1 MIQAVQPLETD
12 DAARD
17 LVRRCVDG
25 DRAAQTRLFRDE
37 ARRVHGLLY
46 RVLGPAGPHE
56 DLVQET
62 FLRVF
67 RSLPQYRGESQLS
80 TWIGGIALNVAY
92 GHLRSN
98 PPPAVRLELVPDP
111 GSSQPDADQQVA
123 AREGLRRVYQ
133 ILDRMD
139 PRLRIA
145 FTLHAVDGRPLR
157 EVAALMSASLVATK
171 ARVWR
176 ARRELDK
183 RAKRDPL
190 LFSYLEG
197 TIGDE
202 GSDKASNEASDKAS
216 NEASEAPEAGETA
229 P

>member
-1 MIQAVQPLETD
+1 MIGAVQPLSTE

-37 ARRVHGLLY
+37 VRRVHGLLY
-46 RVLGPAGPHE
+46 RVLGPSGPHE
-56 DLVQET
+56 DLIQET

-67 RSLPQYRGESQLS
+67 RSLPQFRGDSQLS

-98 PPPAVRLELVPDP
+98 PPPAVRLELVPDARAASCCSAP
-111 GSSQPDADQQVA
+111 GAS
-123 AREGLRRVYQ
+123 AREGLRRLYQ
-133 ILDRMD
+133 LLERMD

-145 FTLHAVDGRPLR
+145 FTLHAIDGRPLR
-157 EVAALMSASLVATK
+157 EVAELMKASIVATK

-183 RAKRDPL
+183 RAQRDPL
-190 LFSYLEG
+190 LQSYLQG
-197 TIGDE
+197 GLADE
-202 GSDKASNEASDKAS
+202 PEDPGEAA
-216 NEASEAPEAGETA
+216 
-229 P
+229 

>member
-1 MIQAVQPLETD
+1 MIEAVQPLSTE

-25 DRAAQTRLFRDE
+25 DRAAQTRLFRE
-37 ARRVHGLLY
+37 EVRRVHGLLY
-46 RVLGPAGPHE
+46 RVLGPSGPHE
-56 DLVQET
+56 DLIQET

-67 RSLPQYRGESQLS
+67 RSLPQFRGESQLS

-92 GHLRSN
+92 GHLRAN
-98 PPPAVRLELVPDP
+98 PPPAVRLELVPDTRVAEP
-111 GSSQPDADQQVA
+111 GAEQQVA

-145 FTLHAVDGRPLR
+145 FTLHAIDGRALR
-157 EVAALMSASLVATK
+157 EVAELMEASVVATK

-183 RAKRDPL
+183 RAQRDPL
-190 LFSYLEG
+190 LGTYLEG
-197 TIGDE
+197 TLADE
-202 GSDKASNEASDKAS
+202 PEEAA
-216 NEASEAPEAGETA
+216 
-229 P
+229 

>member
-1 MIQAVQPLETD
+1 MIQAVQPLNAEE
-12 DAARD
+12 AARD

-25 DRAAQTRLFRDE
+25 DRAAQTRLFRAE
-37 ARRVHGLLY
+37 VRRVHGLLY
-46 RVLGPAGPHE
+46 RVLGPHGPHE
-56 DLVQET
+56 DLIQET

-67 RSLPQYRGESQLS
+67 RSLPQFRGDSQLS

-92 GHLRSN
+92 GYLRSS
-98 PPPAVRLELVPDP
+98 PAPAVRLELVPDP
-111 GSSQPDADQQVA
+111 RVEEADGEQQVA
-123 AREGLRRVYQ
+123 ARRGLRRVYEL
-133 ILDRMD
+133 LDRMD

-157 EVAALMSASLVATK
+157 EVAELMSATLVATK

-190 LFSYLEG
+190 LSSYLEG
-197 TIGDE
+197 TL
-202 GSDKASNEASDKAS
+202 GSE
-216 NEASEAPEAGETA
+216 PEDAA
-229 P
+229 